1 VTRAAGVVA
10 MLCAALACRA
20 GDPRTVLELANWAEY
35 READLET
42 RVLAPFERDH
52 PGITVQQQSAGTGQ
66 AEYRERILTSML
78 AGTPPDVFLLDNID
92 VPAFTSRGVTL
103 DLSPY
108 LQRLG
113 VDLSRYDSTVLGIF
127 RRGDAIYALPKGYS
141 PMVMVYNM
149 DLFDRAGL
157 PYPTDDWTWDDF
169 VRIAKILTRDTDG
182 DGQIDQWGTAFD
194 RRVFLWVPWVWSGG
208 GDVLCPDGT
217 KASGCLDAPASVAAI
232 RWYTEWVTRDS
243 IVPRVF
249 NLRRSLGDNQRLFN
263 SGKVALLTVGHF
275 WIPMMRPYVTDGRLR
290 IGFVEIPHR
299 VGASPQTVIYASA
312 FAVPATAPHRK
323 LSIQLAAFL
332 ADSEAQAIRVAG
344 GLELPTLTGAA
355 TALEASDTSGWE
367 AVFLRASRHARV
379 PWGARIE
386 RWREVEAA
394 LPDLMDRVTLEGV
407 DPQVAAREMARRI
420 DRLLAAGRVP

>member
-1 VTRAAGVVA
+1 MTRAAGVVA

-141 PMVMVYNM
+141 PMVMVYNK

-263 SGKVALLTVGHF
+263 CGKVALLTVGHF

-299 VGASPQTVIYASA
+299 VGASPQTVIYASG

-332 ADSEAQAIRVAG
+332 ADSQAQAIRVAG

-355 TALEASDTSGWE
+355 TALEAGDTSGWE

-407 DPQVAAREMARRI
+407 DPQIAAREMARRI
-420 DRLLAAGRVP
+420 DRLLAVDRAP

>member
-127 RRGDAIYALPKGYS
+127 RRGGAIYALPKGYS
-141 PMVMVYNM
+141 PMVMVYNK

-299 VGASPQTVIYASA
+299 VGASPQTVIYASG
-312 FAVPATAPHRK
+312 FAVPATAPHRR

-332 ADSEAQAIRVAG
+332 ADSQAQAVRVAG

-355 TALEASDTSGWE
+355 TALEAGDTSGWE

>member
-1 VTRAAGVVA
+1 MTRAAGVVA

-113 VDLSRYDSTVLGIF
+113 VDLSRYDSTVIGIF

-141 PMVMVYNM
+141 PMVMVYNK

-299 VGASPQTVIYASA
+299 VGASPQTVIYASG

-332 ADSEAQAIRVAG
+332 ADSQAQAIRVAG

-355 TALEASDTSGWE
+355 TALEAGDTSGWE

-420 DRLLAAGRVP
+420 DRLLATDRVP

>member
-1 VTRAAGVVA
+1 MTRAAGVVA

-42 RVLAPFERDH
+42 RVLSPFERDH

-141 PMVMVYNM
+141 PMVMVYNK

-232 RWYTEWVTRDS
+232 RWYTEWVTRDT

-299 VGASPQTVIYASA
+299 VGASPQTVIYASG

-332 ADSEAQAIRVAG
+332 ADSQAQAIRVAG

-355 TALEASDTSGWE
+355 TVLEAGDTSGWE

-420 DRLLAAGRVP
+420 DRLLATDRVP

>member
-1 VTRAAGVVA
+1 MTRAAGVVA

-141 PMVMVYNM
+141 PMVMVYNK

-263 SGKVALLTVGHF
+263 AGKVALLTVGHF

-299 VGASPQTVIYASA
+299 VGASPQTVIYASG

-332 ADSEAQAIRVAG
+332 ADSQAQAIRVAG

-355 TALEASDTSGWE
+355 TALEAGDTSGWE

-420 DRLLAAGRVP
+420 DRLLATDRVP